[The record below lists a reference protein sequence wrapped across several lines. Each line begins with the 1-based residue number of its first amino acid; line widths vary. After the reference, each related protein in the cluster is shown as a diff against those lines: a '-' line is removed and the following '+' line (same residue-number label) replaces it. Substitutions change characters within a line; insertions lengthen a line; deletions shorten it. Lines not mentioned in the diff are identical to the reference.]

1 MTREELIKMLPEG
14 YEKACWETKAMNRKR
29 GLQIEKDLLTLCIFY
44 CCDHSLV
51 EVQSYAKAA
60 NIYDIS
66 DVGFMKRFSRCGDWF
81 DWIIENLTPSEI
93 MKYSKP
99 EILEKYHIL
108 AVDATDVTS
117 GGKATQKWHIH
128 YALDLFTLTCSE
140 FKLTPETTGESLT
153 NFEFEPNDLV
163 IGDRAYASLKGIE
176 YCQKCGADF
185 VLRIKN
191 KAFKMYTENGEE
203 VTFSDI
209 LKDVGSDIKNFKI
222 FVRSSNKEM
231 VPLRICAVKK
241 DSEALKSTEKKMRR
255 KESKKQMTYSV
266 DTKFV
271 NQFFFVITSL
281 DETFTAEQILN
292 LYKLRWQVEMVFKR
306 YKSILKLGSMPTK
319 TYNSSKAW
327 LSCKMLIVL
336 IMEKL
341 LSDSDFSPSASEDEE
356 LVEGMKIVY
365 SWILTGI
372 FSLDMLVFQDIFE
385 SVSLICCV
393 EKRRKRRH
401 LQMSEIRLG

>member
-14 YEKACWETKAMNRKR
+14 YEKACWETKAMTRKR
-29 GLQIEKDLLTLCIFY
+29 GLQSEKDLLTLCLFY
-44 CCDHSLV
+44 GYNHSLV

-60 NIYDIS
+60 GIYDIS

-99 EILEKYHIL
+99 EILEKYHVL
-108 AVDATDVTS
+108 AVDATDITS
-117 GGKATQKWHIH
+117 GGSATQKWHIH
-128 YALDLFTLTCSE
+128 YALNLFTLTCSE
-140 FKLTPETTGESLT
+140 FKLTPETTGESLA
-153 NFEFEPNDLV
+153 NFEFKPNDLV

-185 VLRIKN
+185 ILRLRN

-203 VTFSDI
+203 TALSDI
-209 LKDVGSDIKNFKI
+209 LKDVSNNAEDFKI
-222 FVRSSNKEM
+222 FVKSSNNEM
-231 VPLRICAVKK
+231 VPLRICAAKK
-241 DSEALKSTEKKMRR
+241 DSEAIKSTEKKMHR
-255 KESKKQMTYSV
+255 KESKKQMTYSA

-281 DETFTAEQILN
+281 DEAFTAEQILN
-292 LYKLRWQVEMVFKR
+292 IYRLRWQVEMVFKR

-319 TYNSSKAW
+319 TYSSSKAW

-341 LSDSDFSPSASEDEE
+341 LSNSDFSPTAPEDEE
-356 LVEGMKIVY
+356 LVEGNEDN
-365 SWILTGI
+365 LL
-372 FSLDMLVFQDIFE
+372 LDFDGYFFA
-385 SVSLICCV
+385 
-393 EKRRKRRH
+393 R
-401 LQMSEIRLG
+401 